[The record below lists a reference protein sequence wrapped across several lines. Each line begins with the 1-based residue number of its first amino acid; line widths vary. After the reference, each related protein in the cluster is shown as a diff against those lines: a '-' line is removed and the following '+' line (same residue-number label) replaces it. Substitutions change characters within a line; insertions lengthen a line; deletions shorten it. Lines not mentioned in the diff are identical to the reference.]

1 MKLNKINVYNFVV
14 YKKQTFDFNK
24 MFERDNILLIYG
36 VNKDDSSFANDN
48 GAGKSLIKEIVL
60 FLLFGRTSKNT
71 SKNLLIGKFDKYAK
85 VKGII
90 EDDYNNKYIITR
102 YINHPVHK
110 NGIIFKINGEN
121 KTKGTPTELSS
132 LIERSLG
139 ISYRR
144 IMNTSIFEGDDNK
157 SRFVYLGDK
166 DAKSLLLQMKGLD
179 IFNTC
184 YTVANDYYK
193 EAVEVNSKIQEKLLK
208 INWKIKE
215 YKEKIEEYNLIS
227 IGYEVD
233 RDKKI
238 NEINKEI
245 DSLKLLSSNLK
256 DELLKE
262 LSENRKNIKAL
273 KQERPDENKIEKGNN
288 RSLDLN
294 SKMLIK
300 KEILFGID
308 QDVNRNKQIK
318 LNLLKQDTGEKCNH
332 CGSIISNKY
341 RKAYAKEIDK
351 ELLILFEKEKKLT
364 KELDDIYNAYY
375 KIENKT
381 KKLKA
386 ALSNINV
393 EITSLREISRRK
405 EDSFE
410 NKTIE
415 IRTLI
420 KSNESKID
428 ELKTKKN
435 QFKELLIKE
444 KKKKKLS
451 LMKQKLIKNKLKKY
465 SNEEALCKA
474 WVDGFGQE
482 SIQTYALK
490 SVIETFNDEILKISE
505 ILTDGL
511 VDIKILT
518 EKKLANKKIKNIFEL
533 KITDLMKKKLPFKE
547 WSKGQKKRIEIITN
561 FALMNL
567 EDNVLRE
574 IFLDEVYDGLDKIG
588 IIKIQ
593 SLLEK
598 ENKKGKRFIVFS
610 HSEEVKKR
618 FTNRGIVTLKNG
630 CAEFELEGE

>member
-262 LSENRKNIKAL
+262 LSENRKNIK
-273 KQERPDENKIEKGNN
+273 
-288 RSLDLN
+288 
-294 SKMLIK
+294 M
-300 KEILFGID
+300 
-308 QDVNRNKQIK
+308 
-318 LNLLKQDTGEKCNH
+318 
-332 CGSIISNKY
+332 
-341 RKAYAKEIDK
+341 
-351 ELLILFEKEKKLT
+351 
-364 KELDDIYNAYY
+364 
-375 KIENKT
+375 
-381 KKLKA
+381 
-386 ALSNINV
+386 
-393 EITSLREISRRK
+393 
-405 EDSFE
+405 
-410 NKTIE
+410 
-415 IRTLI
+415 
-420 KSNESKID
+420 
-428 ELKTKKN
+428 
-435 QFKELLIKE
+435 
-444 KKKKKLS
+444 
-451 LMKQKLIKNKLKKY
+451 
-465 SNEEALCKA
+465 
-474 WVDGFGQE
+474 
-482 SIQTYALK
+482 
-490 SVIETFNDEILKISE
+490 
-505 ILTDGL
+505 
-511 VDIKILT
+511 
-518 EKKLANKKIKNIFEL
+518 
-533 KITDLMKKKLPFKE
+533 
-547 WSKGQKKRIEIITN
+547 
-561 FALMNL
+561 
-567 EDNVLRE
+567 
-574 IFLDEVYDGLDKIG
+574 
-588 IIKIQ
+588 
-593 SLLEK
+593 
-598 ENKKGKRFIVFS
+598 
-610 HSEEVKKR
+610 
-618 FTNRGIVTLKNG
+618 
-630 CAEFELEGE
+630 